1 MTVYRTGPN
10 GSHGRNR
17 IRVGT
22 VVFREGVNIN
32 GTLRISEWEEV
43 GSSDTCVRI
52 GIQFKTG
59 GIAIIRACCSFD
71 DTIQ

>member
-1 MTVYRTGPN
+1 
-10 GSHGRNR
+10 
-17 IRVGT
+17 VGT